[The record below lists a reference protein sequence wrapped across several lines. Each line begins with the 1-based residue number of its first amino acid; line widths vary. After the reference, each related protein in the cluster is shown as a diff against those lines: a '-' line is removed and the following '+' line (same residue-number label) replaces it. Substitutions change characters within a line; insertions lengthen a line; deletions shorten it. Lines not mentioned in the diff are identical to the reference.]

1 MSRFPTVAH
10 LASWAKLCPG
20 NNESAGKRKS
30 GSTGH
35 GNPWLRSI
43 LVQAAWAAAHTKGTY
58 LSGLYHRLAARRG
71 AKRAIVAVAHAIL
84 GIIYFLLRDH
94 STYRD
99 LGERYFDEINRKSV
113 ISRAIRRIESL
124 GYTVTLEVA
133 PPKCSEVMAQP
144 VFS

>member
-1 MSRFPTVAH
+1 M
-10 LASWAKLCPG
+10 
-20 NNESAGKRKS
+20 E
-30 GSTGH
+30 
-35 GNPWLRSI
+35 SI

-84 GIIYFLLRDH
+84 GIVYFLLRNR

-113 ISRAIRRIESL
+113 VSRAVRRIESL
-124 GYTVTLEVA
+124 GYTVTLEA
-133 PPKCSEVMAQP
+133 TPLRCSEVVPQP